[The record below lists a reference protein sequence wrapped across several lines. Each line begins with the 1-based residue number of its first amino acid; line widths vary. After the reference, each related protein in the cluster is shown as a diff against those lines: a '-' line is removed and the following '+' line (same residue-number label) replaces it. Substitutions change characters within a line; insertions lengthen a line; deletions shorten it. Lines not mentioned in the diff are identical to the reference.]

1 MKNRMR
7 VAGTALAFLTISC
20 AEKAPP
26 PADTATPAPTPP
38 PAPVSTAPAAPDQF
52 KVRLETSKGPIVIE
66 VHRDWAPN
74 GVDRFHQLVQEG
86 YFNDVRFFRV
96 VPGFVVQFGMHGDP
110 ATNSKWAAQ
119 PLPDDPVTQPNKRG
133 TVTFAKTAMP
143 NSRTTQLFIN
153 LQDNTAILNPPA
165 QQGFAPFGEVVE
177 GMSVVDRLYSG
188 YGGTPS
194 EQQGEIAAEGN
205 AFLNRTYPKL
215 DFVRT
220 AKVVK

>member
-1 MKNRMR
+1 MKL
-7 VAGTALAFLTISC
+7 AGSALAFLIAAC
-20 AEKAPP
+20 AKDAPP
-26 PADTATPAPTPP
+26 PADTATVAPTPP
-38 PAPVSTAPAAPDQF
+38 APVTPAVDAAPATF
-52 KVRLETSKGPIVIE
+52 KVRFETSKGPIVIE
-66 VHRDWAPN
+66 AHRDWAPN
-74 GVDRFHQLVQEG
+74 GVDRFYQLVNQG
-86 YFNDVRFFRV
+86 YYDDVRFFRV
-96 VPGFVVQFGMHGDP
+96 VTGFVVQFGMHGDP
-110 ATNSKWAAQ
+110 ATNAKWAAQ
-119 PLPDDPVTQPNKRG
+119 PLIDDPVTQPNKRG
-133 TVTFAKTAMP
+133 TVTFAKSGLP

-153 LQDNTAILNPPA
+153 LQDNSGSLNPPS

-194 EQQGEIAAEGN
+194 EQQAQIAAEGN

>member
-1 MKNRMR
+1 MNRLRFAGIAVISMT
-7 VAGTALAFLTISC
+7 VAC

-38 PAPVSTAPAAPDQF
+38 PAAPAVPAAPGQF

-66 VHRDWAPN
+66 LHRDWAPN
-74 GVDRFHQLVQEG
+74 GVDRMYQLVEQG
-86 YFNDVRFFRV
+86 YYDNVRFFRV

-110 ATNSKWAAQ
+110 ATNSKWVAQ
-119 PLPDDPVTQPNKRG
+119 PLIDDPVKQSNKRG
-133 TVTFAKTAMP
+133 TVTFAKTGMP

-153 LQDNTAILNPPA
+153 LQDNAMLDP
-165 QQGFAPFGEVVE
+165 QGFAPIGEIVE

-188 YGGTPS
+188 YGGAPS
-194 EQQGEIAAEGN
+194 DSQPRIAAEGN
-205 AFLNRTYPKL
+205 AFLKQVYPKL
-215 DFVRT
+215 DFVKT

>member
-1 MKNRMR
+1 MKNRLR
-7 VAGTALAFLTISC
+7 VAGTAFAFLTISC

-52 KVRLETSKGPIVIE
+52 KVRFETSKGPIVIQ

-96 VPGFVVQFGMHGDP
+96 VTGFVVQFGMHGDP
-110 ATNSKWAAQ
+110 ATNAKWAAQ

-188 YGGTPS
+188 YGGAPS
-194 EQQGEIAAEGN
+194 EQQGQIAAEGN

-220 AKVVK
+220 ARIVN

>member
-1 MKNRMR
+1 MMS
-7 VAGTALAFLTISC
+7 I
-20 AEKAPP
+20 APRP
-26 PADTATPAPTPP
+26 
-38 PAPVSTAPAAPDQF
+38 STTPAAPDQF
-52 KVRLETSKGPIVIE
+52 KVRFETSKGPIVIE

-86 YFNDVRFFRV
+86 YYNDVRFFRV

-110 ATNSKWAAQ
+110 ATNAKWAAQ
-119 PLPDDPVTQPNKRG
+119 QLPDDPVTQPNKRG
-133 TVTFAKTAMP
+133 TVTFAKTTMP

-153 LQDNTAILNPPA
+153 LQDNTAALNPPS

-188 YGGTPS
+188 YGDTPTR
-194 EQQGEIAAEGN
+194 QQGEIAAEGN

-215 DFVRT
+215 DYVKT
-220 AKVVK
+220 VKVVK

>member
-1 MKNRMR
+1 MNRMR
-7 VAGTALAFLTISC
+7 FAGTALAFLTVAC

-38 PAPVSTAPAAPDQF
+38 PAPVSTTPAAPDQF
-52 KVRLETSKGPIVIE
+52 KVRFETSKGPIVIE
-66 VHRDWAPN
+66 VHREWAPN

-86 YFNDVRFFRV
+86 YYNDVRFFRV
-96 VPGFVVQFGMHGDP
+96 VTGFVVQFGMHGDP
-110 ATNSKWAAQ
+110 ATNAKWAAQ
-119 PLPDDPVTQPNKRG
+119 PLIDDPVTQPNKRG

-153 LQDNTAILNPPA
+153 LQDNTGILNPPA

-177 GMSVVDRLYSG
+177 GMSVVDRLYAG
-188 YGGTPS
+188 YGGAPS
-194 EQQGEIAAEGN
+194 EQQGQIAAEGN